1 MRELLNDLARRYDAL
16 DRGDSQ
22 ASDWSAFVEQA
33 QAVYERALIL
43 RYKSLERLQAE
54 SREAEPEGQS
64 EEAPAVVWS
73 LSAAEPEAVVQAPA
87 VEAAPTKAIPVEDP
101 ELEFEPTAIPEA
113 SVEPAAPT
121 HSPTPVQSAPGE
133 GVSLAEKLSLQP
145 LTAILPSLGINDRV
159 RFAGVLFS
167 GDMSRLMAAC
177 QTAENADNFDAAR
190 AAVVGMAT
198 EGLDWK
204 DEEEAPYQ
212 FMQLVQRVHL

>member
-1 MRELLNDLARRYDAL
+1 MRELLNDLARRFDAL
-16 DRGDSQ
+16 DHGESQ

-43 RYKSLERLQAE
+43 RYKSLERLKAE
-54 SREAEPEGQS
+54 SLGAKPSEPS

-73 LSAAEPEAVVQAPA
+73 LSGTERLADDQAPVIEAVPAEGPPVAP
-87 VEAAPTKAIPVEDP
+87 I
-101 ELEFEPTAIPEA
+101 ELEFKAPEIPEV
-113 SVEPAAPT
+113 STAPSAPS
-121 HSPTPVQSAPGE
+121 HAPVQSAPRE

-145 LTAILPSLGINDRV
+145 LAAILPSLGINDRV

-167 GDMSRLMAAC
+167 GDMSRLTAAC
-177 QTAENADNFDAAR
+177 QAAENAANFDAAR
-190 AAVVGMAT
+190 AAVAGMAT

-212 FMQLVQRVHL
+212 FMQLVQRLHL